1 MNKHVSTPQAT
12 VYCGIDVSAAS
23 VAVALIEPDGRL
35 AQREFPNS
43 ASGHE
48 ALLVWLKKRDSQV
61 RVSLEATGIYSLD
74 LALALDAEGYIELM
88 VLNPKLVNRFA
99 QTLRRSKTDAAD
111 AVVLAEYS
119 QRMPFSRWHRPAAS
133 HLQLRTLSRYI
144 GSLVVE
150 QAGLKTRL
158 RSAESTATT
167 PRAVLVDLKRGLAA
181 VQRRVDRLRAEALKL
196 VEAEVELRQ
205 RYQLLTTVP
214 GIAAVSALTILS
226 ELILLAPA
234 MTVRQWVA
242 SSGLDPAHQQSG
254 TSLNKPSRISR
265 AGNRRLR
272 AALYMSAL
280 SASRYDRHLAAFYGA
295 LRARHKTGLQA
306 LMAVARKILHAIY
319 GIFKSGTAYDGRRL
333 FPNIHT
339 EVESIAG

>member
-1 MNKHVSTPQAT
+1 MNKQVFTPQAT
-12 VYCGIDVSAAS
+12 VFCGIDVSAAS
-23 VAVALIEPDGRL
+23 LAVALLEADGRL
-35 AQREFPNS
+35 AQRDFPNN

-48 ALLVWLKKRDSQV
+48 ALLVWLKKRNSPV

-74 LALALDAEGYIELM
+74 LALALDAEGCIELM

-119 QRMPFSRWHRPAAS
+119 QRMPFCRWQRPAAS
-133 HLQLRTLSRYI
+133 HLALRTVSRYI

-150 QAGLKTRL
+150 RAGLKNRL
-158 RSAESTATT
+158 RSAESTVTT
-167 PRAVLVDLKRGLAA
+167 PRAVLVDLKRSLAA
-181 VQRRVDRLRAEALKL
+181 MERRVDRLRAEALKL
-196 VEAEVELRQ
+196 VESEEELRG

-214 GIAAVSALTILS
+214 GIGAVSALAILS
-226 ELILLAPA
+226 ELILLAPT

-242 SSGLDPAHQQSG
+242 SSGLDPVHQQSG
-254 TSLNKPSRISR
+254 TSLHKPSRISR

-280 SASRYDRHLAAFYGA
+280 SAARYDRHLAAFYGA

-306 LMAVARKILHAIY
+306 LMAVARKMLHAIY
-319 GIFKSGTAYDGRRL
+319 GIFKTGTPYDGRRL
-333 FPNIHT
+333 FPNILT

>member
-1 MNKHVSTPQAT
+1 MNKHVCTPQAT
-12 VYCGIDVSAAS
+12 VFCGIDVSAAS
-23 VAVALIEPDGRL
+23 LAVAVIEPDGSL
-35 AQREFPNS
+35 AQREFPNT

-48 ALLVWLKKRDSQV
+48 ALLVWLKMRNSQV

-74 LALALDAEGYIELM
+74 LALALDSAAYIELM
-88 VLNPKLVNRFA
+88 VLNPKLANRFA
-99 QTLRRSKTDAAD
+99 QTVRRSRTDAAD
-111 AVVLAEYS
+111 AVALAEYS
-119 QRMPFSRWHRPAAS
+119 RRMPFRRWQRPAAN
-133 HLQLRTLSRYI
+133 HLELRTVSRYI

-158 RSAESTATT
+158 RSSENTATT
-167 PRAVLVDLKRGLAA
+167 PRAVLVDLKRSLAA
-181 VQRRVDRLRAEALKL
+181 VERRVKRLRAAALKL
-196 VEAEVELRQ
+196 IEAEVELHK

-214 GIAAVSALTILS
+214 GIGAVNALTILS
-226 ELILLAPA
+226 ELILLAPE

-242 SSGLDPAHQQSG
+242 SSGLDPVHQQSG

-280 SASRYDRHLAAFYGA
+280 SASRYDRHLAAFYRA
-295 LRARHKTGLQA
+295 LRERHKTGMQA

-319 GIFKSGTAYDGRRL
+319 GIFKSGTHYDGRRL
-333 FPNIHT
+333 FPHIQI

>member
-1 MNKHVSTPQAT
+1 MNKQVCSPHAT
-12 VYCGIDVSAAS
+12 VFCGIDVSAAS
-23 VAVALIEPDGRL
+23 LAVALIAPDGSL
-35 AQREFPNS
+35 ARREFCNN

-48 ALLVWLKKRDSQV
+48 ALSVWLKKHDSQV

-74 LALALDAEGYIELM
+74 LALALDAEAGIELA

-99 QTLRRSKTDAAD
+99 QTVCRSKTDAAD
-111 AVVLAEYS
+111 AMVLAEYS
-119 QRMPFSRWHRPAAS
+119 QRMPFCRWQRPAAS
-133 HLQLRTLSRYI
+133 HLALRTVSRYV

-167 PRAVLVDLKRGLAA
+167 PRALLVDLRRALAA
-181 VQRRVDRLRAEALKL
+181 VERRVERLRAEALKL

-214 GIAAVSALTILS
+214 GIGAVSALTILS

-242 SSGLDPAHQQSG
+242 SSGLDPVHQQSG

-272 AALYMSAL
+272 AAL
-280 SASRYDRHLAAFYGA
+280 
-295 LRARHKTGLQA
+295 
-306 LMAVARKILHAIY
+306 
-319 GIFKSGTAYDGRRL
+319 
-333 FPNIHT
+333 
-339 EVESIAG
+339 

>member
-1 MNKHVSTPQAT
+1 MNKQVCVPQAT
-12 VYCGIDVSAAS
+12 VFCGVDVSAAS
-23 VAVALIEPDGRL
+23 LAVAVIEPEGSL
-35 AQREFPNS
+35 TQREFPNT

-48 ALLVWLKKRDSQV
+48 ALLGWLKKRNSPV

-74 LALALDAEGYIELM
+74 LSLALDSAAYIELM

-99 QTLRRSKTDAAD
+99 QTLRRSKTDQAD

-119 QRMPFSRWHRPAAS
+119 LRMRFCRWQRPAAS
-133 HLQLRTLSRYI
+133 HLVLRTMSRYI

-167 PRAVLVDLKRGLAA
+167 PRAVLVDLKRALAA
-181 VQRRVDRLRAEALKL
+181 VERRVKRLRATALKL
-196 VEAEVELRQ
+196 VEAEVELHR

-214 GIAAVSALTILS
+214 GIGAVNALTILS
-226 ELILLAPA
+226 ELILLAPE

-242 SSGLDPAHQQSG
+242 SSGLDPMHQQSG
-254 TSLNKPSRISR
+254 TSVNKPSRISR

-280 SASRYDRHLAAFYGA
+280 SASRYDRHLAAFYRA
-295 LRARHKTGLQA
+295 LRARHKTAMQA
-306 LMAVARKILHAIY
+306 LMAVARKMLHAIH
-319 GIFKSGTAYDGRRL
+319 GIFKSGAPYAGRRL
-333 FPNIHT
+333 FPHIQI

>member
-1 MNKHVSTPQAT
+1 MNKQVPTPDAL
-12 VYCGIDVSAAS
+12 VFCGIDVSAAS
-23 VAVALIEPDGRL
+23 LSTALIEPDGSL
-35 AQREFPNS
+35 SQREFPNS
-43 ASGHE
+43 ASGHQ
-48 ALLVWLKKRDSQV
+48 ALSAWLKKCNSLV

-74 LALALDAEGYIELM
+74 LALALEAEAGIELM
-88 VLNPKLVNRFA
+88 VLNPRLVNRFA
-99 QTLRRSKTDAAD
+99 QTLCRSKTDAAD
-111 AVVLAEYS
+111 AIVLAEYS
-119 QRMPFSRWHRPAAS
+119 RRMPFCPWQRPAAS
-133 HLQLRTLSRYI
+133 HLALRTMSRYI

-150 QAGLKTRL
+150 QAGLKNRL

-167 PRAVLVDLKRGLAA
+167 PRAVRADLRRCLAA
-181 VQRRVDRLRAEALKL
+181 VERRVVKLRAEALKL
-196 VEAEVELRQ
+196 VEADPELGR

-214 GIAAVSALTILS
+214 GIGAISALAILS
-226 ELILLAPA
+226 ELILLAPE

-242 SSGLDPAHQQSG
+242 SSGLDPVHKQSG

-280 SASRYDRHLAAFYGA
+280 SASRYDRYLADFYQA

-319 GIFKSGTAYDGRRL
+319 GIFKSGTPYDGKRL
-333 FPNIHT
+333 FPNLQA
-339 EVESIAG
+339 EVESVAG

>member
-1 MNKHVSTPQAT
+1 MNKQVFTPQAT
-12 VYCGIDVSAAS
+12 VFCGMDVSAAS
-23 VAVALIEPDGRL
+23 LAVALLEADGRL
-35 AQREFPNS
+35 AQRDFPNN

-48 ALLVWLKKRDSQV
+48 ALLVWLKKRNSPV

-74 LALALDAEGYIELM
+74 LALALDAEGCIELM

-119 QRMPFSRWHRPAAS
+119 QRMPFCRWQRPAAS
-133 HLQLRTLSRYI
+133 HLALRTVSRYI

-150 QAGLKTRL
+150 RAGLKNRL

-167 PRAVLVDLKRGLAA
+167 PRAVLVDLKRSLAA
-181 VQRRVDRLRAEALKL
+181 MERRVDRLRAEALKL
-196 VEAEVELRQ
+196 VESEEELRG

-214 GIAAVSALTILS
+214 GIGAVSALAILS
-226 ELILLAPA
+226 ELILLAPT

-242 SSGLDPAHQQSG
+242 SSGLDPVHQQSG
-254 TSLNKPSRISR
+254 TSLHKPSRISR

-280 SASRYDRHLAAFYGA
+280 SAARYDRHLAAFYGA

-306 LMAVARKILHAIY
+306 LMAVARKMLHAIY
-319 GIFKSGTAYDGRRL
+319 GIFKTGTPYDGRRL
-333 FPNIHT
+333 FPNILQ

>member
-1 MNKHVSTPQAT
+1 MNKQVSAPQAT
-12 VYCGIDVSAAS
+12 VFCGIDVSAAS
-23 VAVALIEPDGRL
+23 LAVALIAPDGSL
-35 AQREFPNS
+35 ARREFSNN

-48 ALLVWLKKRDSQV
+48 ALSVWLKKRDSRV

-74 LALALDAEGYIELM
+74 LALALDAEACVELM
-88 VLNPKLVNRFA
+88 VLNPKLVNRFQ
-99 QTLRRSKTDAAD
+99 QTVCRSKTDAAD
-111 AVVLAEYS
+111 AMVLAEYS
-119 QRMPFSRWHRPAAS
+119 QRMPFCRWKRPAAS
-133 HLQLRTLSRYI
+133 HLALRTVSRYI

-150 QAGLKTRL
+150 QAGLKNRL

-167 PRAVLVDLKRGLAA
+167 PRAVRVDLKRSLAA
-181 VQRRVDRLRAEALKL
+181 IERRVEKLRAEALKL
-196 VEAEVELRQ
+196 VESEVELRE

-214 GIAAVSALTILS
+214 GIGAVSALTMLS
-226 ELILLAPA
+226 ELILLAPG

-242 SSGLDPAHQQSG
+242 SSGLDPVHRQSG

-280 SASRYDRHLAAFYGA
+280 SASRYDRHLAAFYRA
-295 LRARHKTGLQA
+295 LRARHKSGLQA
-306 LMAVARKILHAIY
+306 LMAVARKMLHAIY
-319 GIFKSGTAYDGRRL
+319 GIFKSGTPYDGRRL
-333 FPNIHT
+333 FPNIQT

>member
-1 MNKHVSTPQAT
+1 MNKQACTPQAT
-12 VYCGIDVSAAS
+12 VFCGIDVSAAFLS
-23 VAVALIEPDGRL
+23 AALIEPDGSS

-43 ASGHE
+43 ASGHQ
-48 ALLVWLKKRDSQV
+48 ALSAWLKRRDSRV
-61 RVSLEATGIYSLD
+61 RVSLEATSIYSLD
-74 LALALDAEGYIELM
+74 LALALEAEAFIELM

-99 QTLRRSKTDAAD
+99 QTLCRSKTDAAD
-111 AVVLAEYS
+111 AMVLAEYS
-119 QRMPFSRWHRPAAS
+119 RRMPFCRWQRPQAS
-133 HLQLRTLSRYI
+133 HLALRTMSRYI

-150 QAGLKTRL
+150 QAGLKNRL
-158 RSAESTATT
+158 CSAESTATT
-167 PRAVLVDLKRGLAA
+167 PRAVRVDLKRCLAA
-181 VQRRVDRLRAEALKL
+181 VQRRVNRLRQEALKL
-196 VEAEVELRQ
+196 VEAELELRR

-214 GIAAVSALTILS
+214 GIGPVSALTILS
-226 ELILLAPA
+226 ELILLAPE

-242 SSGLDPAHQQSG
+242 SSGLDPVHRQSG
-254 TSLNKPSRISR
+254 ASLNKPSRISR

-280 SASRYDRHLAAFYGA
+280 SASRYDRHLAAFYRA

-319 GIFKSGTAYDGRRL
+319 GIFKSGTPYDGQRL
-333 FPNIHT
+333 FPNIQM